1 MKKLGFGLM
10 RLPLLDSNNPKS
22 IDVETTKKMV
32 DAFMDR
38 GFTYFDTA
46 WMYCGFESERAT
58 KEFLCKRK
66 QRDTFTLA
74 DKLHAGFLKTAEDR
88 DRIFNEQLS
97 KTGAG
102 YFDYYLLHAIGA
114 DLLKKYEQLDCFEWI
129 KQKKREGIVK
139 NIGFSFHDSAQV
151 LDEVLTK
158 YPFFDFVQLQ
168 LNYIDWES
176 EGIQSR
182 KCYEVARKHNMDI
195 IVMEPV
201 KGGTLACVP
210 PKAEQL
216 LKAYHPDWSV
226 ASWAIKFVASLD
238 GVITVLSGMSNME
251 QLLDNVSYMQ
261 DFKPLTQEEIEIIK
275 QVVRIINEDKVIG
288 CTGCEYCLDKCVK
301 NIPIPKYFSLYNADL
316 QEKEGKG
323 WLPQGEYYDNLTKSF
338 GKASDCIECGKC
350 ETVCPQRIEIRKQL
364 KAVAKRFE

>member
-1 MKKLGFGLM
+1 M
-10 RLPLLDSNNPKS
+10 
-22 IDVETTKKMV
+22 
-32 DAFMDR
+32 
-38 GFTYFDTA
+38 
-46 WMYCGFESERAT
+46 
-58 KEFLCKRK
+58 
-66 QRDTFTLA
+66 
-74 DKLHAGFLKTAEDR
+74 
-88 DRIFNEQLS
+88 
-97 KTGAG
+97 
-102 YFDYYLLHAIGA
+102 
-114 DLLKKYEQLDCFEWI
+114 
-129 KQKKREGIVK
+129 
-139 NIGFSFHDSAQV
+139 
-151 LDEVLTK
+151 DEVLTK